1 MLSKVLSTVDRN
13 IDGYVEDLIDAIRHP
28 SVSATNQGVV
38 EAAEAL
44 VEHFRTI
51 GFQARLLK
59 SPGYPAIFAEVD
71 LSVGSGAACGV
82 SGGAGAAHGE
92 ARAAS
97 AAGADN
103 RAAGATRTVLFY
115 GHNDVQPVEPLDAWE
130 HPPFD
135 ARLYGDYIWGRGSV
149 DDKGNFYA
157 AIKAVQAF
165 REAGVTLPLRIK
177 FIIESEEE
185 IGSVHLGWIS
195 REYADV
201 IKADTLLAVDGT
213 IFANWRS
220 EMFLGIKGML
230 SLELIARGP
239 TRDLH
244 SGKAPIIQ
252 NPAWRLIWALNTLKG
267 PDGRVLIPGFYDDVA
282 APTAA
287 ELALLEQSAI
297 TDDMIKADVGDS
309 PFMAG
314 TSGAGKTGR
323 PMTGLELQKHLFFD
337 PTCNIAGLTSGYQGP
352 GSKTVLPAE
361 ARVKL
366 DLRMVPNQDPEKIT
380 AALRR
385 HLDAGGFTDIEIA
398 RASGMPAGRTSPD
411 SPIVAAA
418 LKGLTAA
425 YGKPPVVKPSIE
437 GSGPG
442 YVFSQVMGLPWTW
455 VRLGPPE
462 NRMHSP
468 NERHSV
474 RAYTTGIKAV
484 AHILWEYAHTTVD

>member
-1 MLSKVLSTVDRN
+1 MLAKVLSTVDRN
-13 IDGYVEDLIDAIRHP
+13 IDRYVEDLIDAIRHP
-28 SVSATNQGVV
+28 SVSATNQGVA

-44 VEHFRTI
+44 VAHFKTI
-51 GFQARLLK
+51 GFESRLLK
-59 SPGYPAIFAEVD
+59 GPGYPAIFAEVD
-71 LSVGSGAACGV
+71 LSA
-82 SGGAGAAHGE
+82 GGAG
-92 ARAAS
+92 
-97 AAGADN
+97 
-103 RAAGATRTVLFY
+103 RTVLFY
-115 GHNDVQPVEPLDAWE
+115 GHNDVQPVEPLEAWE

-165 REAGVTLPLRIK
+165 REAGVTLPLRVK

-195 REYADV
+195 KEYADTM
-201 IKADTLLAVDGT
+201 KADTLLAVDGT

-230 SLELIARGP
+230 SMELIARGP

-244 SGKAPIIQ
+244 SGKAPIVQ

-282 APTAA
+282 PPTAA
-287 ELALLEQSAI
+287 ELALLEESAI
-297 TDDMIKADVGDS
+297 TDEMIRADVSES

-314 TSGAGKTGR
+314 
-323 PMTGLELQKHLFFD
+323 MTGLELQKHLFFD

-366 DLRMVPNQDPEKIT
+366 DLRLVPNQDPEKIT

-442 YVFSQVMGLPWTW
+442 YIFSRVMGLPWTW

-484 AHILWEYAHTTVD
+484 AHILWEYAHAGARD